1 MKTFGVHGDCQNK
14 DSPTASIM
22 SKVLKRVLLTFP
34 KPL

>member
-1 MKTFGVHGDCQNK
+1 MKTFGVHGDQNK